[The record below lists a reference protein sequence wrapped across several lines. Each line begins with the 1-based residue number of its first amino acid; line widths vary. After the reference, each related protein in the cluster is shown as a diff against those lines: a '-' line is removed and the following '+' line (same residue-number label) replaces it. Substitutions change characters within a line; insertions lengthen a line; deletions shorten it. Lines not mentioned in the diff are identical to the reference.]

1 MLTAPDSSCWDGV
14 TLDPPDHQSHM
25 FDTQVG
31 AFQPAGACPESHPV
45 RMPQVAYET
54 LWDTTVFNGMPGK
67 FTLSYSDDAGY
78 GTHADYVFGWKGD
91 SLQRAMDS
99 NCMFNACENGNPLL
113 SQGVQEMNACTVP
126 NMVEENLDGCEY
138 SPLRA
143 RRFWD

>member
-1 MLTAPDSSCWDGV
+1 MLHRCWNGV
-14 TLDPPDHQSHM
+14 DLDPPDHQSHM

-54 LWDTTVFNGMPGK
+54 LWDTTQFNDLWQGGENP
-67 FTLSYSDDAGY
+67 FVLSYSDEHGY

-113 SQGVQEMNACTVP
+113 SQGVQEMNACTVDT
-126 NMVEENLDGCEY
+126 MIQEETDGCEY
-138 SPLRA
+138 SPKFAALI
-143 RRFWD
+143 